1 MRGSV
6 FSILVAALLAAIV
19 SPVTAQQKSAR
30 QRRILVNYDGGSTLY
45 SRKGSQGPIRL
56 TAEDLREAIREVSFS
71 GSQVDTVLL
80 CVYAQVTYYPTRV
93 GTMLGSL
100 ATPEQKKKWPA
111 NTRQWVANLNH
122 FTKQR
127 IDPWAVM
134 IAEAKRQ
141 KREVLLSFRMNDGH
155 DGTHLETRFWRTHK
169 QFHCFDPDQGHTLD
183 YGHKEVRD
191 HVFLLIREAVRRYD
205 CDGIELD
212 FNRFPILFK
221 GGTTAERIVKMNGF
235 VRRLRAMLDAE
246 GKKRKRHLVLGVRPP
261 TENYDVPATYQGS
274 RKVGCDP
281 GAWARNGWIDFVTV
295 SRFLSVTFDLPV
307 APWKKLITEV
317 PVYGC
322 IEIVDKKNGA
332 ALTPRQYRRAAQ
344 HIWSE
349 KADGIYLFNFLITR
363 EGSTEPAFEVLNQIG
378 SPNVIE

>member
-1 MRGSV
+1 MRGHC
-6 FSILVAALLAAIV
+6 FPILVAVLLLAPSTPSRAEK
-19 SPVTAQQKSAR
+19 PAR

-45 SRKGSQGPIRL
+45 SRKGSQGPVRL
-56 TAEDLREAIREVSFS
+56 TVEDLREAIREVSFE

-80 CVYAQVTYYPTRV
+80 CVNAQVMYYPTKV

-100 ATPEQKKKWPA
+100 ATPEEKKKLPR
-111 NTRQWVANLNH
+111 NIQQWISNLNH
-122 FTKQR
+122 FVDR
-127 IDPWAVM
+127 GIDPWAVM
-134 IAEAKRQ
+134 VAEAKRQ

-155 DGTHLETRFWRTHK
+155 DGVHLETRFWRDNK
-169 QFHCFDPDQGHTLD
+169 KFHCFDPDQGHTLN

-191 HVFLLIREAVRRYD
+191 HMFLLIQEAVRRYD

-221 GGTTAERIVKMNGF
+221 GGTTTERIAKMNSF
-235 VRRLRAMLDAE
+235 VRRLRTMLDAE
-246 GKKRKRHLVLGVRPP
+246 GKKRKRRLVLGVRPP

-281 GAWARNGWIDFVTV
+281 VAWARNGWIDFVTV

-322 IEIVDKKNGA
+322 IEIVDKKNGV

-349 KADGIYLFNFLITR
+349 KADGVYLFNFLITR

-378 SPNVIE
+378 SPDVVE

>member
-1 MRGSV
+1 MRGHC
-6 FSILVAALLAAIV
+6 FPILVAVLLLAPSTPSRAEK
-19 SPVTAQQKSAR
+19 PVR

-45 SRKGSQGPIRL
+45 SRKGSQGPVRL
-56 TAEDLREAIREVSFS
+56 TVEDLREAIREVSFE

-80 CVYAQVTYYPTRV
+80 CVNAQVMYYPTKV

-100 ATPEQKKKWPA
+100 ATPEEKKKLPR
-111 NTRQWVANLNH
+111 NIQQWISNLNH
-122 FTKQR
+122 FVKR
-127 IDPWAVM
+127 GIDPWAVM
-134 IAEAKRQ
+134 VAEAKRQ

-155 DGTHLETRFWRTHK
+155 DGVHLETRFWRDNK
-169 QFHCFDPDQGHTLD
+169 KFHCFDPDQGHTLN

-191 HVFLLIREAVRRYD
+191 HMFLLIQEAVRRYD

-221 GGTTAERIVKMNGF
+221 GGTTTERIAKMNSF
-235 VRRLRAMLDAE
+235 VRRLRTMLDAE
-246 GKKRKRHLVLGVRPP
+246 GKKRKRRLVLGVRPP

-281 GAWARNGWIDFVTV
+281 VAWARNGWIDFVTV

-322 IEIVDKKNGA
+322 IEIVDKKNGV

-349 KADGIYLFNFLITR
+349 KADGVYLFNFLITR
-363 EGSTEPAFEVLNQIG
+363 EGSTEPAFEVLKQIG
-378 SPNVIE
+378 SPDVVE

>member
-1 MRGSV
+1 MRGHC
-6 FSILVAALLAAIV
+6 FPILVAVLLLAPSTPSRAEK
-19 SPVTAQQKSAR
+19 PAR

-45 SRKGSQGPIRL
+45 SKKGSQGPVRL
-56 TAEDLREAIREVSFS
+56 TAEDLREAIREVSFE

-80 CVYAQVTYYPTRV
+80 CVNAQVMYYPTRV

-100 ATPEQKKKWPA
+100 ATPEEKKKLPR
-111 NTRQWVANLNH
+111 NIQQWIANLNH
-122 FTKQR
+122 FVKR
-127 IDPWAVM
+127 GIDPWAVM
-134 IAEAKRQ
+134 VAEAKRQ

-155 DGTHLETRFWRTHK
+155 DGVHLETRFWRDNK
-169 QFHCFDPDQGHTLD
+169 KFHCFDPDQGHTLN

-191 HVFLLIREAVRRYD
+191 HMFLLIQEAVRRYD

-221 GGTTAERIVKMNGF
+221 GGTTTERIAKMNSF
-235 VRRLRAMLDAE
+235 VRRLRTMLDAE
-246 GKKRKRHLVLGVRPP
+246 GKKRKRRLVLGVRPP

-281 GAWARNGWIDFVTV
+281 VAWARNGWIDFVTV

-322 IEIVDKKNGA
+322 IEIVDKKNGV

-349 KADGIYLFNFLITR
+349 KADGVYLFNFLITR
-363 EGSTEPAFEVLNQIG
+363 EGSTEPAFEVLKQIG
-378 SPNVIE
+378 SPDVVE